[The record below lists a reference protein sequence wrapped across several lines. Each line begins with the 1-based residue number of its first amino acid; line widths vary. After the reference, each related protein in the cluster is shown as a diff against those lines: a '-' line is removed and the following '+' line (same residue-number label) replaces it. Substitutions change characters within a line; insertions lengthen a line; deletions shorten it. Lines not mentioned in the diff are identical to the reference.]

1 MTRRVVFVAKSI
13 KCRHC
18 DGTGKDGAGHTCAF
32 CFGEGRYAMARTAE
46 DFGDDD
52 KDIFVEPDRREQ
64 SNGKA

>member
-13 KCRHC
+13 KCRYC
-18 DGTGKDGAGHTCAF
+18 DGTGKDGAGTCVF

-46 DFGDDD
+46 DFGDD